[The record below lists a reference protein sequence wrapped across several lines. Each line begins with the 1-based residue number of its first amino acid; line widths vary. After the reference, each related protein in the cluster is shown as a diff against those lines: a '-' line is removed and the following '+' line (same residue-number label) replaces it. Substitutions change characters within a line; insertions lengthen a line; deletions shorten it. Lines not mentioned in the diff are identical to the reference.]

1 MLRAATPACRGTSLF
16 LALLA
21 AKRPAFSG
29 RHAQMSGG
37 RLQFDRG
44 WLASCLGAFLLIGSG
59 CDSVVRGGL
68 SEAQANQVLVAL
80 DQAAISGR
88 KHTEPGAGDPRF
100 RVEVPAAELTA
111 ALRVLQEQ
119 NLPLPDPPAGDQLL
133 QASGLIATPDEERA
147 RLAAATSNELARSL
161 AHLAGVVDARVHLSL
176 PRTLH
181 VLDAQPETARAG
193 ILLVRAHGTPA
204 IDEHAVRTLAA
215 AAVNGLSADAIAIVQ
230 TEAPP
235 QAPTIA
241 ATARIGP
248 FSVRR
253 ESAPLL
259 RAVLALALLLDI
271 ALAIALIWAVR
282 RKRAAA
288 FGEQA
293 RTTHS

>member
-1 MLRAATPACRGTSLF
+1 MLR
-16 LALLA
+16 
-21 AKRPAFSG
+21 SG
-29 RHAQMSGG
+29 R
-37 RLQFDRG
+37 
-44 WLASCLGAFLLIGSG
+44 LASCWGAFLLVASG

-88 KHTEPGAGDPRF
+88 KQPEPSAGAPRY
-100 RVEVPAAELTA
+100 RVEVPSAELTA
-111 ALRVLQEQ
+111 ALRVLQERS
-119 NLPLPDPPAGDQLL
+119 LPVAEPPSSDQLL
-133 QASGLIATPDEERA
+133 QPSGLIATPDEERA

-161 AHLAGVVDARVHLSL
+161 SRFAGVVDARVHLVL
-176 PRTLH
+176 PSALH
-181 VLDAQPETARAG
+181 PLDAAPEPPRAAV
-193 ILLVRAHGTPA
+193 LLVRAHATPA
-204 IDEHAVRTLAA
+204 IDQRAARALVA
-215 AAVNGLSADAIAIVQ
+215 AAVTGLPPDAIAIVQ

-235 QAPTIA
+235 QAPIVA

-271 ALAIALIWAVR
+271 ALAIALIWTVR

-288 FGEQA
+288 FAEQA
-293 RTTHS
+293 RVTHS